1 MANPAPFVS
10 WVGGSQK
17 SLPALLARLP
27 AGVAERRYVDPFVGG
42 GALFWALRPR
52 RALLSDACAPLIAAW
67 RALALDPEG
76 LLRELA
82 VLEALRATQDLP
94 GWYRLV
100 TGLLDA
106 EGTDAERGARLIAV
120 NRSCF
125 NGLWRVNSAGRFNAA
140 LDPASKGRDLV
151 RADLLRGCAAVLG
164 GMNLQVHAGG
174 WEATV
179 EAAGAGDVVYA
190 DPPYDDESDDGPP
203 MLLGGPVAVQG
214 HRYTAQGWTR
224 GDLVRLADALAR
236 AADRGAHV
244 LSTNNPTRFAGE
256 VFASRGFTVEVEA
269 VTRSVSRDA
278 STRGAVNELYATRSP

>member
-1 MANPAPFVS
+1 MTAAAPFVR
-10 WVGGSQK
+10 WVGGSQRTVD
-17 SLPALLARLP
+17 ALLARCP
-27 AGVAERRYVDPFVGG
+27 ADVAERRYVDPFLGG

-52 RALLSDACAPLIAAW
+52 RALLSDACAPLMAAW
-67 RALALDPEG
+67 RALAVDPDG
-76 LLRELA
+76 LLRELG

-106 EGTDAERGARLIAV
+106 DGTDAERGARLIAV

-140 LDPASKGRDLV
+140 LDPASAKRDLV
-151 RADLLRGCAAVLG
+151 RADLLRGCATVLG
-164 GMNLQVHAGG
+164 GMDLQVHAGG

-179 EAAGAGDVVYA
+179 SEAGAGDLVYA
-190 DPPYDDESDDGPP
+190 DPPYDDEEDDGPP

-224 GDLVRLADALAR
+224 GDLVRLADALAK

-244 LSTNNPTRFAGE
+244 VSTNNPTRFARE
-256 VFASRGFTVEVEA
+256 VFEARGFTVEVEA
-269 VTRSVSRDA
+269 VNRSVSRDA
-278 STRGAVNELYATRSP
+278 ATRGATGELYARRAS